1 MQQTF
6 NIHHVG
12 SWNKLISLYGYSL
25 HPCWKTSPNRYI
37 YIYTYYMSHF
47 GGCLTNHVI
56 IHSIYKSTW
65 VYKYPNQSYKSLEME
80 NQQKK
85 TEQPNGTK
93 DSIYRQDNLR
103 WLLSTGLLYQLRI
116 YVFINPQLCQRYL
129 LSIQK
134 FKK

>member
-1 MQQTF
+1 
-6 NIHHVG
+6 
-12 SWNKLISLYGYSL
+12 
-25 HPCWKTSPNRYI
+25 
-37 YIYTYYMSHF
+37 
-47 GGCLTNHVI
+47 
-56 IHSIYKSTW
+56 
-65 VYKYPNQSYKSLEME
+65 ME

-134 FKK
+134 FKKWELWYLHIHISNGKRKIVVMQAATRWFHFRWYLTSNFEYHQERRLYLLSATSKLNLSMFRFAFPTINLLKRNQ